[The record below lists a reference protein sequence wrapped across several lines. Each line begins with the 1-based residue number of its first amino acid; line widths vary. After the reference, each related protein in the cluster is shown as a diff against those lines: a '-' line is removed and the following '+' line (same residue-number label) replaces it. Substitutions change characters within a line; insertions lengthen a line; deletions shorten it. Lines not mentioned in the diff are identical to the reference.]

1 MLQSGMR
8 QTTYNIVLGW
18 LLALCAL
25 GASAQPVQG
34 LIVKLKPAAQAAG
47 REQPQAARERA
58 LAVAQGAGIQLERHA
73 AVSTSV
79 HLLRSQVP
87 LEGAT
92 LDAALRRLR
101 LHPDVEAVEPDV
113 RVKLRAVPND
123 PQFSSQWHLQSP
135 TSFISAINA
144 PPAWDLSTGSSGAP
158 VTVALLDGGVRYA
171 HPDLV
176 GRTLPGYDFVTDPT
190 YANDGNGRDSDA
202 SDPGDWV
209 SSSDVRSNPGA
220 FAACSVEDSSW
231 HGTFIAGQVAAATNN
246 SVGVAGV
253 SWGARILPVRVFGKC
268 GGLLS
273 DILDGMRWAA
283 GLPVVGAPAN
293 PTPARVINLS
303 FGGSAPCS
311 AIYQDVID
319 EVTAAGALV
328 VVAAGNEGGLIQR
341 PADCQR
347 VLTVA
352 GVRSDG
358 MKASYSNM
366 GANVALA
373 APSGDAG
380 MQLLSLDN
388 SGLRDPEVDTYGV
401 KSGTSFAA
409 PLASGVAALMLS
421 VNPALT
427 PAQLIA
433 RMKASTRP
441 HAFLAGMPSCTINS
455 NFACNCST
463 ALCGTGLLDARLAVS
478 AALPAGAPLAAIV
491 PVASAVG
498 GTSIT
503 LDGRNSTPSAGRAIT
518 GYQWRQVS
526 GPAVSIQNATSAV
539 ATVQLPAEGATFV
552 FELVVTDSS
561 GAADA
566 ESVTVSSSSAG
577 GGGGGGGGGGSMGWA
592 WGLGLWAA
600 ALAALRLR
608 RRGSTLGCA
617 KAS

>member
-1 MLQSGMR
+1 MKK
-8 QTTYNIVLGW
+8 TTRCILGW
-18 LLALCAL
+18 VLALGAL

-34 LIVKLKPAAQAAG
+34 LLIKLKPAASATG

-58 LAVAQGAGIQLERHA
+58 MAVAQGAGVALERHA
-73 AVSTSV
+73 AITTSV
-79 HLLRSQVP
+79 HLLRSSVP
-87 LEGAT
+87 LEGAA

-101 LHPDVEAVEPDV
+101 LHPDVEVVEPDV

-123 PQFSSQWHLQSP
+123 PQFSSQWHLQSAS
-135 TSFISAINA
+135 SFLGAINM
-144 PPAWDLSTGSSGAP
+144 PPAWDLSTGTSGPGAP
-158 VTVALLDGGVRYA
+158 VTVALLDGGVRFG

-176 GRTLPGYDFVTDPT
+176 GRTLPGYDFVTDPA
-190 YANDGNGRDSDA
+190 YANDGDGRDSDA

-209 SSSDVRSNPGA
+209 SSTDLRVNPGA
-220 FAACSVEDSSW
+220 FAACAVEDSSW
-231 HGTFIAGQVAAATNN
+231 HGTFIAGQVAAASNN

-253 SWGARILPVRVFGKC
+253 AWGARILPVRVFGKC
-268 GGLLS
+268 GGMVS

-283 GLPVVGAPAN
+283 GLAVPGAPAN
-293 PTPARVINLS
+293 PNPARVINLS

-358 MKASYSNM
+358 LKASYSNM
-366 GANVALA
+366 GSNVALA
-373 APSGDAG
+373 APSGDSG
-380 MQLLSLDN
+380 MQILSLDN
-388 SGLRDPEVDTYGV
+388 SGLREPAVDTYGT
-401 KSGTSFAA
+401 KIGTSFAA

-427 PAQLIA
+427 PAQLIT

-441 HAFLAGMPSCTINS
+441 HVFLAGVPTCTVNS
-455 NFACNCST
+455 GFACNCTT
-463 ALCGTGLLDARLAVS
+463 ALCGTGLLDARLALS

-491 PVASAVG
+491 PVANPVG
-498 GTSIT
+498 GTAIT
-503 LDGRNSTPSAGRAIT
+503 LDGRNSTPSSGRTIT
-518 GYQWRQVS
+518 AYQWRQVS
-526 GPAVSIQNATSAV
+526 GPTVTIQNPASAV

-552 FELVVTDSS
+552 FELLVTDSS

-566 ESVTVSSSSAG
+566 ETVTLVSSSSV
-577 GGGGGGGGGGSMGWA
+577 GGGGGGGGSTGWA

-600 ALAALRLR
+600 ALAALRAR
-608 RRGSTLGCA
+608 RRG
-617 KAS
+617 